1 MKTTYS
7 RLLTFFIGI
16 PFIVCV
22 VLFLPYLNHL
32 AFNILVTAAVVI
44 GSMETAGFFKSRGI
58 PSGRVLPIICSALF
72 PIAAYLEIAGI
83 IGASVADLALPLV
96 LWIILLAS
104 LFNQTKER
112 LASELERMGAN
123 LTIALYP
130 GVLAAFLVKIG
141 GLQSPELGFLIFIVP
156 IFLNDSMAYVFGALF
171 GANNRGIFP
180 ASEKK
185 SVAGLIAGLAFAV
198 GGTAVFYVFFPDFF
212 DSNLVLALIVGFG
225 VGIAAV
231 AGDLAVSTLKRSAG
245 VKDSGRI
252 IPGRGGILDSVD
264 SIVFAAPVFYL
275 LIRYFT

>member
-16 PFIVCV
+16 PFVVCV
-22 VLFLPYLNHL
+22 VLFLPYLHHL
-32 AFNILVTAAVVI
+32 AFNILVIAASVI
-44 GSMETAGFFKSRGI
+44 GSAETGAFFKNRGMASSRI
-58 PSGRVLPIICSALF
+58 VPIVCSALF

-83 IGASVADLALPLV
+83 ITAAAAYLALPMV
-96 LWIILLAS
+96 LWVILLEG
-104 LFNQTKER
+104 LFNQTKEKIAGSLNR
-112 LASELERMGAN
+112 TASN

-130 GVLAAFLVKIG
+130 GVLAAFLVRIG
-141 GLQSPELGFLIFIVP
+141 GLPRPDLGFLIFIVP
-156 IFLNDSMAYVFGALF
+156 IFLNDSMAYVFGILF

-180 ASEKK
+180 VSEKK
-185 SVAGLIAGLAFAV
+185 SVAGLIAGLAFSV
-198 GGTAVFYVFFPDFF
+198 GSTVGFYGFFPDFF
-212 DSNLVLALIVGFG
+212 NSSLLLAMIVGFG

-231 AGDLAVSTLKRSAG
+231 TGDLSVSMLKRSAG